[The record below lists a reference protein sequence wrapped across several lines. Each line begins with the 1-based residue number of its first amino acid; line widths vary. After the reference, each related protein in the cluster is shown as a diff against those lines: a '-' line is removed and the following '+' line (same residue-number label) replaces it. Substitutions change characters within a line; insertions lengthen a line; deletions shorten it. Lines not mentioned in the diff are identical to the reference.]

1 MKKTVC
7 SLLCLCLL
15 LACVPSLALIE
26 SDNPL
31 IDPKK
36 ITSYT
41 ATENEYY
48 NILILGVDLAYDGY
62 GTSGSSG
69 AVKNDNFAGCHTD
82 AVMLLSIDLTNS
94 KLRLLSLPRDTFSY
108 VPGERGIYK
117 LNAAFNCADNIYDGF
132 MRTCETV
139 SWLCGCIRI
148 DAYACLDIEAM
159 IALGDEMGG
168 VDFDLDMSY
177 VGSEHRHY
185 KKGQQHLDGRG
196 MMDYMRARR
205 NATVNMT
212 DVGRTGRQ
220 RRMIT
225 AIFQKLKKKPD
236 LMLSLWQ
243 LAMSGDINFYTNI
256 DEDGY
261 AQLYQLFEKLD
272 SAVVEN
278 YVLDA
283 SLLSAMDGW
292 NMNFTKQ
299 ENRQE
304 VLKTLFGIDAE
315 PLKYVSYKYTKWL
328 MDGGLL
334 SVKVINLSKL
344 IIQKANKMQL
354 NDAQKAAVQA
364 LDAQYDITVTAF
376 DQAANT
382 LEDKDIREARNQRNT
397 LREMAQAVAA
407 QIGYG
412 ENFNWKMQ
420 EFWYRDP
427 SVNAWNEIDWR

>member
-1 MKKTVC
+1 
-7 SLLCLCLL
+7 
-15 LACVPSLALIE
+15 
-26 SDNPL
+26 
-31 IDPKK
+31 
-36 ITSYT
+36 
-41 ATENEYY
+41 
-48 NILILGVDLAYDGY
+48 
-62 GTSGSSG
+62 
-69 AVKNDNFAGCHTD
+69 
-82 AVMLLSIDLTNS
+82 
-94 KLRLLSLPRDTFSY
+94 
-108 VPGERGIYK
+108 
-117 LNAAFNCADNIYDGF
+117 
-132 MRTCETV
+132 
-139 SWLCGCIRI
+139 
-148 DAYACLDIEAM
+148 
-159 IALGDEMGG
+159 
-168 VDFDLDMSY
+168 
-177 VGSEHRHY
+177 
-185 KKGQQHLDGRG
+185 
-196 MMDYMRARR
+196 
-205 NATVNMT
+205 
-212 DVGRTGRQ
+212 
-220 RRMIT
+220 
-225 AIFQKLKKKPD
+225 
-236 LMLSLWQ
+236 
-243 LAMSGDINFYTNI
+243 MSGDINFYTNI